1 MEQKSK
7 IAIFFRGRAVF
18 KTIEMIINDLLA
30 FRVYAQPIS
39 LVFQAKGRVSH
50 DIIKGF

>member
-18 KTIEMIINDLLA
+18 KTIETIVNDLFA
-30 FRVYAQPIS
+30 FRVYA
-39 LVFQAKGRVSH
+39 
-50 DIIKGF
+50 